1 MNAITV
7 SNLQKNYPAGKE
19 PGFSFGPVS
28 LSLPEGA
35 ILGLI
40 GENGAGKT
48 TLMKL
53 ILGLRRFNAGE
64 ISVLGGQPEDAS
76 VKEQLGVVLDEP
88 GVPACL
94 TPRQFGKVL
103 RRIYRSWDDACYER
117 YLRELELPENKAF
130 SDFSKG
136 MKMKLSIAAALAHH
150 PKLLI
155 LDEPTSGLD
164 PVVRE
169 EVVELFSDFTRD
181 PSHSVLISS
190 HIVGDLEKLCDYTAF
205 LHHGKL
211 LLCEEKDRLLE
222 QYGILHCSLED
233 CNALPPEAILH
244 RKDSPYGVEA
254 LVRRDLVPAGLTLSS
269 AGLEEIFVGMV
280 KEAR

>member
-7 SNLQKNYPAGKE
+7 NNLQKNYPAGKE

-28 LSLPEGA
+28 LNLPEGA

-53 ILGLRRFNAGE
+53 ILGLRRPDAGE
-64 ISVLGGQPEDAS
+64 ISVLGGHPGDAS
-76 VKEQLGVVLDEP
+76 VNEQLGVVLDEP

-103 RRIYRSWDDACYER
+103 RRIYRSWDDACYDR

-136 MKMKLSIAAALAHH
+136 TKMKLSIAAALAHH

-181 PSHSVLISS
+181 PSHSILISS
-190 HIVGDLEKLCDYTAF
+190 HIVGDLEKLCDYTSF
-205 LHHGKL
+205 LHRGKL

-222 QYGILHCSLED
+222 QYGILHCSTED
-233 CNALPPEAILH
+233 ISALSPDAIVH
-244 RKDSPYGVEA
+244 RTDSPYGVEA
-254 LVRRDLVPAGLTLSS
+254 LVRRNSVPEGLTLSP

>member
-1 MNAITV
+1 MNAIFV
-7 SNLQKNYPAGKE
+7 DNLSKTYPAGKE

-28 LSLPEGA
+28 LTLPEGA
-35 ILGLI
+35 IMGLI

-53 ILGLRRFNAGE
+53 ILGLRRPDAGTV
-64 ISVLGGQPEDAS
+64 SVLGGQPGDAS

-88 GVPACL
+88 GIPACL
-94 TPRQFGKVL
+94 TPRQLGKVL
-103 RRIYRSWDDACYER
+103 RRVYRSWDDGCYER
-117 YLRELELPENKAF
+117 YLGSLELPENKPF

-136 MKMKLSIAAALAHH
+136 MKMKLSIAAALSHH
-150 PKLLI
+150 PRLLI

-169 EVVELFSDFTRD
+169 DVLELFSDFTRD
-181 PSHSVLISS
+181 PSHSILISS

-205 LHHGKL
+205 LHRGKL

-222 QYGILHCSLED
+222 QYGILHCSTED
-233 CNALPPEAILH
+233 ISALSPDAIVH
-244 RKDSPYGVEA
+244 RTDSPYGVEA
-254 LVRRDLVPAGLTLSS
+254 LVRRNLVPEGLALSP
-269 AGLEEIFVGMV
+269 AGLEELFVGMV
-280 KEAR
+280 KEER

>member
-1 MNAITV
+1 MNAISINHLT
-7 SNLQKNYPAGKE
+7 KTYPAGKE

-28 LSLPEGA
+28 LTLPEGA
-35 ILGLI
+35 IMGLI

-53 ILGLRRFNAGE
+53 MLGLRRADSGE
-64 ISVLGGQPEDAS
+64 ISLLGEQPGSAALL
-76 VKEQLGVVLDEP
+76 EQIGVVLDEP
-88 GVPACL
+88 GISACL
-94 TPRQFGKVL
+94 TPRQLGKIMG
-103 RRIYRSWDDACYER
+103 RIYHTWDQPCYEQ
-117 YLRELELPENKAF
+117 YLSRLELPQNKAF
-130 SDFSKG
+130 SQFSKG
-136 MKMKLSIAAALAHH
+136 MKMKLSIAAALSHH
-150 PKLLI
+150 PRLLI

-169 EVVELFSDFTRD
+169 DVLELFSDFTRELD
-181 PSHSVLISS
+181 HSILISS

-222 QYGILHCSLED
+222 QYGILHCSVED
-233 CNALPPEAILH
+233 SRALPPDAFVH
-244 RKDSPYGVEA
+244 RNDSPYGVEA
-254 LVRRDLVPAGLTLSS
+254 LVRRDLLPASLALSP

-280 KEAR
+280 KEEQ